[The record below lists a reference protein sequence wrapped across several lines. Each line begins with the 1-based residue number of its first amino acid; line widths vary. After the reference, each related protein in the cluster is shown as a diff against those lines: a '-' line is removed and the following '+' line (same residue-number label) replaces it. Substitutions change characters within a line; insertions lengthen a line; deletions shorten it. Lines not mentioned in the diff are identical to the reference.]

1 MSLSSYNAFHI
12 KRLIGLLILKLTT
25 SESPKAFI
33 SYLKALKKVI
43 ITSEL
48 RQQAASE
55 NFESVFFI
63 FPLNIGSSESR
74 APANRLMKLR
84 IAGVV
89 KTNC

>member
-33 SYLKALKKVI
+33 SYLKALKKKKVI

-48 RQQAASE
+48 RRQAASE
-55 NFESVFFI
+55 NFECVVVFF
-63 FPLNIGSSESR
+63 FFSEHRQLGKQSTC
-74 APANRLMKLR
+74 K
-84 IAGVV
+84 
-89 KTNC
+89 

>member
-12 KRLIGLLILKLTT
+12 KCSIGLLILKLAT

-33 SYLKALKKVI
+33 SYLKALKYVI

-48 RQQAASE
+48 RGQAAPENSE
-55 NFESVFFI
+55 NVFS
-63 FPLNIGSSESR
+63 LSTGSSESG

-84 IAGVV
+84 IARVV